1 MIILFTH
8 LLFLNILIFKFHNK
22 ISKKFNVF
30 DFPDKLR
37 KKQKSKIPI
46 TGGMIILLNYL
57 LIIFLN
63 FVYELNFF
71 DHLNL
76 SKIDWYLSFIII
88 PIMFY
93 LIGLYDDKY
102 DLRPSIKI
110 LLSLILFYIVINLDD
125 NFLLREIYI
134 FSFKFNISILKYSIF
149 ISLLCYLL
157 FQHAFNM
164 FDGINLQIGLYSVI
178 FLLILFYIT
187 QIDFFVLLILPLLF
201 FLLLNFKNKSYM
213 GDGGCYLLSY
223 LFSIYC
229 VNFYNS
235 DQLNIEQI
243 FLLMM
248 IPGIDMLRLFIHRIY
263 IGKSPFSSDREHFH
277 HYLTLRFSNFSSN
290 LISMLFIITPI
301 ISYILFE
308 SFFIILIFSIIFYL
322 FFLYLITKKI

>member
-71 DHLNL
+71 DHLDL

-134 FSFKFNISILKYSIF
+134 FSFKLNISILKYSI
-149 ISLLCYLL
+149 
-157 FQHAFNM
+157 
-164 FDGINLQIGLYSVI
+164 LYPYYV
-178 FLLILFYIT
+178 
-187 QIDFFVLLILPLLF
+187 
-201 FLLLNFKNKSYM
+201 
-213 GDGGCYLLSY
+213 
-223 LFSIYC
+223 
-229 VNFYNS
+229 
-235 DQLNIEQI
+235 
-243 FLLMM
+243 
-248 IPGIDMLRLFIHRIY
+248 
-263 IGKSPFSSDREHFH
+263 
-277 HYLTLRFSNFSSN
+277 
-290 LISMLFIITPI
+290 I
-301 ISYILFE
+301 ISTRIQYV
-308 SFFIILIFSIIFYL
+308 
-322 FFLYLITKKI
+322 

>member
-8 LLFLNILIFKFHNK
+8 LLFLNILIFTFHTK
-22 ISKKFNVF
+22 ISKKFNIF

>member
-1 MIILFTH
+1 MIILFTY
-8 LLFLNILIFKFHNK
+8 LLFVNTLIFIFHTK
-22 ISKKFNVF
+22 ISKKLNIF

-37 KKQKSKIPI
+37 KKQKIKVPI

-63 FVYELNFF
+63 FIYELNFF

-76 SKIDWYLSFIII
+76 SKIDWYVSFIII

-110 LLSLILFYIVINLDD
+110 LLSLILFYLVINLND
-125 NFLLREIYI
+125 NFFLSEIYI
-134 FSFKFNISILKYSIF
+134 FSLNLNISILKYSLF

-164 FDGINLQIGLYSVI
+164 FDGINLQIGLYSII
-178 FLLILFYIT
+178 FLIILFYIT
-187 QIDFFVLLILPLLF
+187 RIEFFVLLILPLLF
-201 FLLLNFKNKSYM
+201 FLLLNFKNNSYM

-248 IPGIDMLRLFIHRIY
+248 LPGIDMLRLFIHRIY
-263 IGKSPFSSDREHFH
+263 VGKSPFSPDREHFH
-277 HYLTLRFSNFSSN
+277 HYLTLKFSNFSSN
-290 LISMLFIITPI
+290 LISMLFITVPI
-301 ISYILFE
+301 LSYIFLQNF
-308 SFFIILIFSIIFYL
+308 ILILIIFVFFYL
-322 FFLYLITKKI
+322 FLLYLIKKRS